1 MNCLTL
7 RKFWTFMEKSSC
19 KNILMLND
27 AELVNKLISQ
37 FENEYS
43 LSKQESYLM
52 RDYITSR
59 TLLIRDLVEAY

>member
-27 AELVNKLISQ
+27 VELVNKLISQ

-43 LSKQESYLM
+43 LSKQESCVM
-52 RDYITSR
+52 RDYISSR